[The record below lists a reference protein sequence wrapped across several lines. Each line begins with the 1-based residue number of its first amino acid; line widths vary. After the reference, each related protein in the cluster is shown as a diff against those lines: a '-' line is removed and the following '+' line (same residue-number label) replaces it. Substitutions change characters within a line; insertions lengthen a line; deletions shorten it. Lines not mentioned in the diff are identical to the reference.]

1 MMDSRYLDYISEAI
15 KHLYPI
21 TKQHIE
27 GILNDLKT
35 YITDRLDVNVNQLPN
50 IKTPNIIF
58 HITKDDWSMNVAISL
73 RDISAI
79 YDNLYST
86 EEVGYS
92 IVKQIKNKYVEDTL
106 CK

>member
-1 MMDSRYLDYISEAI
+1 MRYLSMMDSRYLDYISEAI

-50 IKTPNIIF
+50 IKTPNKIIT
-58 HITKDDWSMNVAISL
+58 IIPNTI
-73 RDISAI
+73 
-79 YDNLYST
+79 LYHP
-86 EEVGYS
+86 
-92 IVKQIKNKYVEDTL
+92 NTL
-106 CK
+106 KSCFFM